1 MKSVIYIYIED
12 KDDYTSPYNQ
22 KKLNSEL
29 LAYILDENKGIPLHH
44 KIQIEVHSPHIFD
57 TQEKNNFIHILR
69 SNLGEDIKESYLEM
83 KLTYIRA
90 IILVFTGILFLFLSS
105 YFSDYIHVF
114 NEIFIILGWL
124 GIYEACYIFLFDNMQ
139 NRIKIK
145 KYKKLVNAKVVF
157 YEDV

>member
-1 MKSVIYIYIED
+1 MKSIIRIYIED
-12 KDDYTSPYNQ
+12 KDDYTSPYNHQ
-22 KKLNSEL
+22 KLNSDL
-29 LAYILDENKGIPLHH
+29 LAYILDEHKGIPIHH
-44 KIQIEVHSPHIFD
+44 NIHIEVHSPHIFD
-57 TQEKNNFIHILR
+57 NQERSNFIHILR

-90 IILVFTGILFLFLSS
+90 IILAFTGILFIFLSS
-105 YFSDYIHVF
+105 YFTDSTNVF
-114 NEIFIILGWL
+114 REISVIIGWL

-157 YEDV
+157 CEDI